1 MGEVREGYKMTEL
14 GEIPREWG
22 IYSVKEISNKIGDG
36 NYSSKYPKAS
46 EFVDKGIP
54 FLRANNLKNSKIINS
69 DMRYI
74 SETLHEELRKGH
86 LKTNDIIISV
96 RGQLGQIGY
105 VTDFFNNTNINAQLA
120 FIRTNENASSKY
132 IFYYFQSNRFIE
144 QISKSTTGT
153 ALLQL
158 PINRLEKIKVVLPN
172 IIEQQ
177 KIASILSTL
186 DEQIDETEQLIV
198 KTKELKKGLMQQLLT
213 KGIGHTEFKQTEL
226 GEIPSSWQVK
236 KIGDCID
243 VLGGYAFKSKDAQEF
258 GSRWLKIAN
267 VGIGKIRWDDASYL
281 PEDYLEEFHDY
292 QIEYGDIVMAMT
304 RPVLNGKLKI
314 AVYKNEEPSLLNQ
327 RVCKF
332 DMLNGVVDKSYFYQ
346 LATSIE
352 FSQNIDYLIAGTDP
366 PNVSSQQI
374 KSIIIRVPSIEEQ
387 QKIAQILSTVDEQ
400 IEVYEQEK
408 AKYEELKKGLMQQ
421 LLTGQIRV
429 KI

>member
-105 VTDFFNNTNINAQLA
+105 VTEFFNNTNINAQLA

-226 GEIPSSWQVK
+226 GEIPSEWQM
-236 KIGDCID
+236 
-243 VLGGYAFKSKDAQEF
+243 FNEHS
-258 GSRWLKIAN
+258 
-267 VGIGKIRWDDASYL
+267 
-281 PEDYLEEFHDY
+281 
-292 QIEYGDIVMAMT
+292 DICFFNCHVPT
-304 RPVLNGKLKI
+304 PI
-314 AVYKNEEPSLLNQ
+314 I
-327 RVCKF
+327 
-332 DMLNGVVDKSYFYQ
+332 
-346 LATSIE
+346 SI
-352 FSQNIDYLIAGTDP
+352 
-366 PNVSSQQI
+366 
-374 KSIIIRVPSIEEQ
+374 
-387 QKIAQILSTVDEQ
+387 
-400 IEVYEQEK
+400 
-408 AKYEELKKGLMQQ
+408 
-421 LLTGQIRV
+421 
-429 KI
+429 